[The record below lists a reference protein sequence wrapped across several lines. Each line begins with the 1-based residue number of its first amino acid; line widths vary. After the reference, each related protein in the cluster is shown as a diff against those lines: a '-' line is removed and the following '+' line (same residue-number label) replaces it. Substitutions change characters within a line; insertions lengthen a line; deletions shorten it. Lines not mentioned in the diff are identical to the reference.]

1 MRFFRLLPAALL
13 LSLAPFA
20 MADLT
25 VDQKVSDFT
34 QLAAQYAKN
43 YAPYELK
50 RDSFGFDL
58 YATQPWIDQVKAS
71 KSDLEFFDI
80 CTKYVASLQDSHDE
94 FFLRSDFDAW
104 LHFDG
109 DLYDGKFLIDYVDRT
124 YLARARFGF
133 TVGDE
138 LVTVD
143 GVAVADLIKQFRP
156 YSFNGSSNPVSRDR
170 LAAATITERYQG
182 AYPLAVN
189 IGKSAVVE
197 VKSAATGAV
206 ASYTIAWD
214 VFGTPVTTAGILR
227 SPAARKGQQQ
237 FAFKRPRKFTGTA
250 APYYRRGTESTNAR
264 FDNPWGV
271 QEDSTDPASTPDAA
285 PAYLAPLAK
294 LGNFAF
300 HSKAA
305 VFTDTK
311 HNQASGLNPFGSI
324 FPVFNPPAGFVT
336 RRGLSTADYFLSGT
350 FPSGTLKIGY
360 LRIPD
365 MAPANSAAA
374 LSQYATEIAYFQA
387 NTDGLVIDVMANG
400 GGSVCY
406 TQTLVSYLMP
416 GGFRAAAG
424 ELRASLGWQLEF
436 SSVVTRAQ
444 QLGLPSYY
452 AALYN
457 QYLNDIK
464 TALTQNRARTGSLPF
479 CGISFDVPAAADK
492 TGKIL
497 AYTKPIVVVTDNF
510 TLSAGEIF
518 TMMMQDEGR
527 AKIFGT
533 RTDGGGGNVV
543 DFPNATAFSEG
554 DIRITESIITR
565 KQPYNY
571 PGFGTSNYY
580 DGFGIFPDI
589 EQDYQTASNLS
600 TGGVPFVTAI
610 TKAITDQITVPKTP

>member
-13 LSLAPFA
+13 LSLAPLA

-50 RDSFGFDL
+50 RDFFGFDL
-58 YATQPWIDQVKAS
+58 YATQPWLDQVKAS

-80 CTKYVASLQDSHDE
+80 CVKYVASLQDSHDE
-94 FFLRSDFDAW
+94 FFILSDFDAW

-109 DLYDGKFLIDYVDRT
+109 DLYDGKLLIDYIDRT
-124 YLARARFGF
+124 HLATARFGF
-133 TVGDE
+133 KIGDE

-143 GVAVADLIKQFRP
+143 GVPVADLIKQFRP
-156 YSFNGSSNPVSRDR
+156 YSFNGSSNPTSRDR
-170 LAAATITERYQG
+170 LAAATITERYQA
-182 AYPLAVN
+182 AYPLAIN
-189 IGKSAVVE
+189 IGKSAVIE
-197 VKSAATGAV
+197 VKAAATGV
-206 ASYTIAWD
+206 IASYTVPWD
-214 VFGTPVTTAGILR
+214 VSGTPVTTAGLLR
-227 SPAARKGQQQ
+227 SPATRKGPKES
-237 FAFKRPRKFTGTA
+237 AFKRPGKFTA
-250 APYYRRGTESTNAR
+250 ALPYYRRGMESTNAR

-271 QEDSTDPASTPDAA
+271 RQDSTDPAPEADAT

-294 LGNFAF
+294 LGNFSS

-305 VFTDTK
+305 VFTDAK
-311 HNQASGLNPFGSI
+311 HNQASGLNPFGNI

-336 RRGLSTADYFLSGT
+336 RRGLSRADYFLSGT

-360 LRIPD
+360 IRIPD
-365 MAPANSAAA
+365 MAPASTTTA
-374 LSQYATEIAYFQA
+374 LTQYAAEIAYFQA

-406 TQTLVSYLMP
+406 TQTLVGYLMP
-416 GGFRAAAG
+416 NGFRAAAG
-424 ELRASLGWQLEF
+424 ELRASLGWQLDF
-436 SSVVTRAQ
+436 SSVVTQAQ
-444 QLGLPSYY
+444 QLGLPPYY

-457 QYLNDIK
+457 QYLTDIK

-479 CGISFDVPAAADK
+479 CGISFDAPAAKDTK
-492 TGKIL
+492 GNNL

-518 TMMMQDEGR
+518 TMMLQDEGR

-543 DFPNATAFSEG
+543 EFPNATAFSEG

-610 TKAITDQITVPKTP
+610 TKAITDQIAVPKTP